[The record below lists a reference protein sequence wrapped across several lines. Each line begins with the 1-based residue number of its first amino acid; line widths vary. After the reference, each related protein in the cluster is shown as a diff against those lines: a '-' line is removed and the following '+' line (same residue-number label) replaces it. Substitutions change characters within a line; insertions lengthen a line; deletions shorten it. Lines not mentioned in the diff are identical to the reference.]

1 MKKQLLA
8 AAFVASAGLL
18 QAQTILNGAF
28 ESWKTTSFDEPNSWF
43 TSNAENPEAIT
54 GTKVA
59 GASGFAIQIETKA
72 DPKQPGELIGGFISN
87 TAGDPLKGQGGVPF
101 SQQPTAITGKL
112 KANLMGSD
120 TALLL
125 VVFKK
130 NGSVIG
136 QFIFKLN
143 GKSQT
148 TFSNF
153 SFPIALGSAPDSVVI
168 ASASSNLITNKGVEI
183 GSKIALDD
191 IAFTGPGVT
200 QTLPNA
206 NFEQWTTKSNNSLN
220 DWQFFGKE
228 GISRSTDKY
237 KGEYALKLE
246 TIDYGNDNIAA
257 GYISNGPSNGQGL
270 GGRPYTNMIDTLIG
284 WYKYTTTQ
292 ADTAFIG
299 ASFSKGGNFVGG
311 GGKSLTSATEFT
323 YFEIPLSAQMT
334 PDSLLLS
341 ISSSVGSNPK
351 KGSTLIIDE
360 VQLKSAPLKTGLRK
374 WNLTNNTIQVYPN
387 PFNTELNIGNA
398 NPSNETVN
406 YTLYDGNGKVALQGV
421 LNNQNISTANL
432 SNGIYYLLISSD
444 SQTLSSKKL
453 IKQ

>member
-8 AAFVASAGLL
+8 AAFVIGAGAL
-18 QAQTILNGAF
+18 QAQTVLNGAF
-28 ESWKTTSFDEPNSWF
+28 ESWKTSSFDEPGSWF

-59 GASGFAIQIETKA
+59 GASGFAVQIETKA
-72 DPKQPGELIGGFISN
+72 DPKQPGDFIGGFISN
-87 TAGDPLKGQGGVPF
+87 TNGNPLQGQGGVPF

-112 KANLMGSD
+112 KANLLGND

-130 NGSVIG
+130 NGSVTG

-143 GKSQT
+143 GKNQT
-148 TFSNF
+148 AFSNF
-153 SFPIALGSAPDSVVI
+153 SFPFVLSTAPDSVVI
-168 ASASSNLITNKGVEI
+168 ACASSNLIGEQGIEI

-191 IAFTGPGVT
+191 IAFSGPGVT
-200 QTLPNA
+200 QTIPNG
-206 NFEQWTTKSNNSLN
+206 NFEQWNTVSKNTIN
-220 DWQFFGKE
+220 DWQFFSGE

-246 TIDYGNDNIAA
+246 TVDYGNGNIGA
-257 GYISNGPSNGQGL
+257 GYISNGPTNGQGL
-270 GGRPYTNMIDTLIG
+270 GGRPYTNMMDTLIG
-284 WYKYTTTQ
+284 WYKYATTQ
-292 ADTAFIG
+292 TDTAFVG
-299 ASFSKGGNFVGG
+299 ATFSKSGNFVGG
-311 GGKSLTSATEFT
+311 AGRFLTATTVYT

-341 ISSSVGSNPK
+341 ISSSSGSTPK
-351 KGSTLIIDE
+351 KGSVLIIDE
-360 VQLKSAPLKTGLRK
+360 VQLKSAPLKTGLRS
-374 WNLTNNTIQVYPN
+374 WSLTNNALQVYPN

-398 NPSNETVN
+398 NPSNEIVN

-421 LNNQNISTANL
+421 LNNQNINTANL
-432 SNGIYYLLISSD
+432 SNGIYYLLLSSD
-444 SQTLSSKKL
+444 SHTLSSKKL